1 MERGRSAGIDL
12 FLEDGA
18 YTTLTSAVSILVILS
33 LLFAI
38 ASGIWSMS
46 RAGDTQVAADVT
58 ALAGANVVSSYHTA
72 ATVLDASVLSM
83 GLAGLCVTGAGLVGL
98 LIPGVNAV
106 APQTINAGLRML
118 EARNKLATS
127 ASKGLKALESS
138 LPLVIAANGTRA
150 CAAQGS
156 DEVVFTGSALAV
168 PLSSGSDF
176 PALEGE
182 QVSTE
187 GIESAAG
194 ELDEAAQELAAAAE
208 ETAKAKE
215 EAWLADCGSEGRNM
229 QERAGKLSALSGTE
243 NPDYA
248 SSITWEPE
256 VALNRTRSYYA
267 WRLEHDEPESASVE
281 AAADSA
287 ARKAFYRYAVDH
299 FRSAHVVESGGR
311 VTSTA
316 ELLPRNTDEVR
327 KTTLYTESVWPTTRE
342 GSGFVLH
349 YGETCP
355 GAEGA
360 AGPLRSLADVETGA
374 VRECPVCHFG
384 IGDVGRVPAASTS
397 IDNGYEYHLRA
408 FTEALDAYV
417 SCRNRELELER
428 AAQGA
433 AETAGDA
440 FDEALSVLSTK
451 RPRIAPPGR
460 YGVVSLVVSGELSS
474 PDGLDST
481 FAESPSLS
489 RRGALSAAVLAPDAA
504 TNTNNVLSSFF
515 SSLEH
520 RTGGGGAVGLIDD
533 VMGLWGSL
541 LVSYGDVS
549 AGLSA
554 LMDDLIG
561 GLSAV
566 GMGSIASW
574 LSDRIDSAVRGLG
587 FEPVDLSSLKPVLTD
602 SGNVLSHADVPAL
615 ANAQELLRSIPLG
628 TTDPSALLQAL
639 QYEVGEE
646 VLSASFTIAEIP
658 LPGGESIPLTIRLSD
673 VVGPAEGKP

>member
-46 RAGDTQVAADVT
+46 RAGDTQVAADAT

-106 APQTINAGLRML
+106 APQTVNAGLRML
-118 EARNKLATS
+118 EARNKLAAS

-138 LPLVIAANGTRA
+138 LPFVIAANGTRA

-156 DEVVFTGSALAV
+156 DEVVFTGTALAV

-187 GIESAAG
+187 GIENAAG

-267 WRLEHDEPESASVE
+267 WRLEHDEPENASVE

-311 VTSTA
+311 VTSTV

-327 KTTLYTESVWPTTRE
+327 ETTLYTESVWPTTRE

-349 YGETCP
+349 YGEACP
-355 GAEGA
+355 E
-360 AGPLRSLADVETGA
+360 
-374 VRECPVCHFG
+374 
-384 IGDVGRVPAASTS
+384 
-397 IDNGYEYHLRA
+397 LRA
-408 FTEALDAYV
+408 LLDRCDLSPMSRRERFANALCAISGSAMLEGFLLHRLRLTTAMNTICAPLPRLLMHTYHAEIRSSSLNGRRRARRKRPATPSMRRFRFFRQSGRASLLPEDMAWFPLWCRV
-417 SCRNRELELER
+417 SCLPRMTLTQRSPKAR
-428 AAQGA
+428 ACRDGVRCP
-433 AETAGDA
+433 
-440 FDEALSVLSTK
+440 LPCS
-451 RPRIAPPGR
+451 RPMPRPIR
-460 YGVVSLVVSGELSS
+460 TTSC
-474 PDGLDST
+474 
-481 FAESPSLS
+481 
-489 RRGALSAAVLAPDAA
+489 
-504 TNTNNVLSSFF
+504 
-515 SSLEH
+515 H
-520 RTGGGGAVGLIDD
+520 R
-533 VMGLWGSL
+533 S
-541 LVSYGDVS
+541 
-549 AGLSA
+549 
-554 LMDDLIG
+554 
-561 GLSAV
+561 
-566 GMGSIASW
+566 
-574 LSDRIDSAVRGLG
+574 
-587 FEPVDLSSLKPVLTD
+587 
-602 SGNVLSHADVPAL
+602 
-615 ANAQELLRSIPLG
+615 
-628 TTDPSALLQAL
+628 SALL
-639 QYEVGEE
+639 
-646 VLSASFTIAEIP
+646 
-658 LPGGESIPLTIRLSD
+658 SIE
-673 VVGPAEGKP
+673 PAEAVRLG

>member
-118 EARNKLATS
+118 EARNKLAAS

-156 DEVVFTGSALAV
+156 DEVVFTGTALAV

-187 GIESAAG
+187 GIENAAG

-267 WRLEHDEPESASVE
+267 WRLEHDEPENASVE

-311 VTSTA
+311 VTSTV

-327 KTTLYTESVWPTTRE
+327 ETTLYTESVWPTTRE
-342 GSGFVLH
+342 GSGLVLH
-349 YGETCP
+349 YGEACP

-360 AGPLRSLADVETGA
+360 A
-374 VRECPVCHFG
+374 
-384 IGDVGRVPAASTS
+384 
-397 IDNGYEYHLRA
+397 
-408 FTEALDAYV
+408 
-417 SCRNRELELER
+417 
-428 AAQGA
+428 
-433 AETAGDA
+433 
-440 FDEALSVLSTK
+440 
-451 RPRIAPPGR
+451 
-460 YGVVSLVVSGELSS
+460 
-474 PDGLDST
+474 
-481 FAESPSLS
+481 
-489 RRGALSAAVLAPDAA
+489 
-504 TNTNNVLSSFF
+504 
-515 SSLEH
+515 
-520 RTGGGGAVGLIDD
+520 
-533 VMGLWGSL
+533 
-541 LVSYGDVS
+541 
-549 AGLSA
+549 
-554 LMDDLIG
+554 
-561 GLSAV
+561 
-566 GMGSIASW
+566 
-574 LSDRIDSAVRGLG
+574 
-587 FEPVDLSSLKPVLTD
+587 
-602 SGNVLSHADVPAL
+602 
-615 ANAQELLRSIPLG
+615 
-628 TTDPSALLQAL
+628 
-639 QYEVGEE
+639 
-646 VLSASFTIAEIP
+646 
-658 LPGGESIPLTIRLSD
+658 
-673 VVGPAEGKP
+673 